1 MSISVLS
8 PTPLTSPTPFSW
20 PSSSPSSPPPLS
32 PTTTTLPTPLSNN
45 LKSPSPN
52 TNANPTRTAPPSSTT
67 LADAPTYTDKWR
79 PSPVYTFLATLVL
92 LLSVSAAIV
101 IRSFILRRRH
111 RLMVEEAMR
120 NGTWVPQEPGGR
132 TQRRG
137 VDLSKKPGMWDV
149 YLGGTG
155 GVGGVGGES
164 GFHGESG
171 SGYEKGY
178 GGGEKGEEG
187 REWSDIKPV
196 SVAYVPRAKQNLEEG
211 GGVGAAGPLGLPV
224 GVSDQNV
231 AGAGAGGSGS
241 MRGGGRA
248 SIFRKVAGYF
258 RPARPMGE
266 GGSGSGAEAGAG
278 GGGGEEGQR
287 EEERSGRVRVAVLIA
302 MPRPPNGHGRRK
314 GSGSSSEASGSG
326 SGSGVGSSGSGK
338 GSGGGGGV
346 VGPDEHP
353 LSPTVAIGGFGGG
366 QEEDVEETLPVL
378 EVGVAE
384 VEVLQGALDGVV
396 GEGEAGSSLKGR
408 DSVSVV

>member
-20 PSSSPSSPPPLS
+20 PSSSSSPPPLS
-32 PTTTTLPTPLSNN
+32 PTTTTLTDHIL
-45 LKSPSPN
+45 SPS
-52 TNANPTRTAPPSSTT
+52 PTRTAPPSSTT
-67 LADAPTYTDKWR
+67 LTDAPTYTDKWR

-132 TQRRG
+132 TPRRG

-155 GVGGVGGES
+155 GVGGVGGS
-164 GFHGESG
+164 GVGGVPGFHGESG

-178 GGGEKGEEG
+178 GGGTYGYGEEG
-187 REWSDIKPV
+187 REGREWGDIKPV
-196 SVAYVPRAKQNLEEG
+196 SVAYVPRAKPEG
-211 GGVGAAGPLGLPV
+211 DERVGAAGPLGLPV

-248 SIFRKVAGYF
+248 SIFRRVAGYF
-258 RPARPMGE
+258 RPARTTGGGE
-266 GGSGSGAEAGAG
+266 GESGAGAGAG
-278 GGGGEEGQR
+278 GGAGEEGQR

-326 SGSGVGSSGSGK
+326 SGSGSGGGGSGI
-338 GSGGGGGV
+338 GGGGV

-353 LSPTVAIGGFGGG
+353 LSPTVAMGAFGGG